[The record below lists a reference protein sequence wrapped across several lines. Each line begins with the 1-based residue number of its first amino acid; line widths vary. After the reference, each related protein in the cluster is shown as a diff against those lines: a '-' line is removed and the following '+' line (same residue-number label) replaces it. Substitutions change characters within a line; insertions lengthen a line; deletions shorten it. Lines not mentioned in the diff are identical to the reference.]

1 MGPSNSTIKVGPLM
15 VYSVNEDGTTE
26 LLGTLG
32 EIEPIEIEKC
42 DREEILNMGGTITFS
57 AKLTLRSR
65 IRLRL
70 WIFRSKIKLW
80 LWKRKMR
87 KGILKFVDVKGETI
101 NGE

>member
-1 MGPSNSTIKVGPLM
+1 MGPTNSTIEMEPLM
-15 VYSVNEDGTTE
+15 VYLVNEDGTTE

-32 EIEPIEIEKC
+32 EIEPIELEKGDIE
-42 DREEILNMGGTITFS
+42 ETLNMDGTITFS

-70 WIFRSKIKLW
+70 WIFKSKIKLW
-80 LWKRKMR
+80 LWQRKMR
-87 KGILKFVDVKGETI
+87 KGILKFVDVKGEII

>member
-1 MGPSNSTIKVGPLM
+1 MGPSNSTIEIGPLM

-32 EIEPIEIEKC
+32 EIESIEIEKC
-42 DREEILNMGGTITFS
+42 DREEVLNMDGPITFS

-65 IRLRL
+65 IRLQL
-70 WIFRSKIKLW
+70 WIFKSKIKLW
-80 LWKRKMR
+80 LWQRKMR
-87 KGILKFVDVKGETI
+87 KGILKFVDVKGEII

>member
-1 MGPSNSTIKVGPLM
+1 MGPSNSTIEVGPLM
-15 VYSVNEDGTTE
+15 VYLVNEDGTTE

-32 EIEPIEIEKC
+32 EIEPIELEKGDIE
-42 DREEILNMGGTITFS
+42 ETLNMGGTITFS

-70 WIFRSKIKLW
+70 WIFKSKIKLW
-80 LWKRKMR
+80 LWQRKIR
-87 KGILKFVDVKGETI
+87 KGILKFVDVKGEII